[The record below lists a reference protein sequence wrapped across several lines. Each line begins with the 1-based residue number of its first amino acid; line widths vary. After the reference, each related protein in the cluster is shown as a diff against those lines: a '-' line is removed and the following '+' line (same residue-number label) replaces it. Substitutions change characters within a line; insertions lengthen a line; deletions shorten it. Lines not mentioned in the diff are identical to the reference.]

1 MRITIDFL
9 SACFKNSP
17 DAAVKKLLADALNK
31 HLPAYGINTRL
42 RVAHFI
48 AQCLHETGDFNFLI
62 ENMNYSAQGLANTWP
77 SRFGRKDEKGNY
89 IYHTVNGAKRNVPT
103 SVAEDLARQ
112 PIAIGNYVYA
122 NRYGNGDTASGD
134 GYRYRGRGPFHLT
147 FKNNYKAFGAHAG
160 VDLVAHP
167 EDVQGIDLGVKS
179 ACWFWATNDCNKFAD
194 ADDIIGVTKKIN
206 GGAIGLKDRE
216 AKLARVKTAMKDHG
230 YAE

>member
-9 SACFKNSP
+9 NACFKNSP
-17 DAAVKKLLADALNK
+17 DAAVKKLLVDALNK
-31 HLPAYGINTRL
+31 HLPAYGINTRM

-77 SRFGRKDEKGNY
+77 GRFSITGKGG
-89 IYHTVNGAKRNVPT
+89 GAPNALAT
-103 SVAEDLARQ
+103 SLQRQ

-167 EDVQGIDLGVKS
+167 EDVQGIDLGVTS

-206 GGAIGLKDRE
+206 GGTIGLKDRE

-230 YAE
+230 YAD